1 MAVAGGFYVVLPST
15 TSAQAYPNNRPGSF
29 RVDLPSPLNFGGPWK
44 VALVGITFPAVFNA
58 PAKPTDIVYTV
69 NNLYFG
75 PTELSPAPTTAQE
88 LVDRVQ
94 QLLLLSG
101 ITKAIRLKFNKLGDL
116 TLKTDASSSLGLN
129 FHLAH
134 LLRLVTPAGTLL
146 LRYYKHLSL
155 GDFVMIKPR
164 KTVTLWD
171 VKAETPLPLVAAL
184 PEKTL
189 YLYVCVDIV
198 EPHPVGNVNA
208 NLLRVL
214 EVPLQQG
221 RVVSLDFVIPM
232 YFDLARRTIRTVTV
246 FIADGSGKEIPFER
260 QAVQL
265 TLHFIRSHAVQ

>member
-1 MAVAGGFYVVLPST
+1 MWCCPARPVPKPTPTTDPAVSASTYLLPS
-15 TSAQAYPNNRPGSF
+15 R
-29 RVDLPSPLNFGGPWK
+29 LCGPWK

-58 PAKPTDIVYTV
+58 PAKPTDIAYTV
-69 NNLYFG
+69 KNLYFG
-75 PTELSPAPTTAQE
+75 PTELSPPPTTAQE
-88 LVDRVQ
+88 LLDRVQ
-94 QLLLLSG
+94 DLFLRSG
-101 ITKAIRLKFNKLGDL
+101 RTKAIRLKFNKQGDL

-134 LLRLVTPAGTLL
+134 LLRLVTPAGTPL

-155 GDFVMIKPR
+155 GDFVVIKPL

-171 VKAETPLPLVAAL
+171 VEAETLLALVAAL

-189 YLYVCVDIV
+189 YLYVYADIV
-198 EPHPVGNVNA
+198 EPHPMGNVNA

-221 RVVSLDFVIPM
+221 RVVSLDFVTPM
-232 YFDLARRTIRTVTV
+232 YFDLARRIIHNVTV
-246 FIADGSGKEIPFER
+246 FIADGSGREIPFGR

-265 TLHFIRSHAVQ
+265 TLHLIRSHAVQ